1 MTALKQPSFAGGEV
15 SPAIY
20 GRSDLAKYQTGMAK
34 VQNFWINRFGNL
46 ENRPGTEYGGNTNG
60 NGAARLVPFVVSAAQ
75 SYALEIGWKAG
86 LGGYLRVW
94 KGNAPLLVNVASIA
108 AWSAVTGYTN
118 GQIVSSGGSYYVSL
132 YGSTFFPNTNNAVGE
147 NTYWHTLTTMVVAGV
162 TYVIIELPMP
172 WTQAYLP
179 LVQWAQINA
188 VMTFASQSHQ
198 PVQLKYVSDAEWN
211 VSYNVISN
219 PLGQAGSLTA
229 TGTAGAVDYKYMVV
243 PVGPDLTLQGPKVVA
258 TGLSMTTATI
268 SPNGLA
274 VVTLVAPSSLDVGDP
289 VYIQW
294 NKAAGR
300 TDSDYVVISGSGTNY
315 TIAPYGYTA
324 SSGTP
329 IVVALPG
336 IFAPAFCRN
345 SFAIP
350 SVASPNTITWTASP
364 IAAKYNVYRYLNG
377 QFSFIGST
385 TATTFQDNNITPN
398 PGFQPSVNIP
408 MFSSTNDYPAA
419 VGIYQQRLWFGNTVN
434 QPQSYWASRLGQYG
448 VFSIG
453 TPSNDADAFTFQLA
467 GNQVQFITSFVDI
480 GKLIIHTTVG
490 EYVVNGNQSGGV
502 TPTAQNVVRAGYA
515 GSYPG
520 QMPVVIGNTD
530 LFVQARGSIL
540 RDLQYSVQVFNYD
553 GKDTTLFASH
563 LFANRKIVS
572 MAWQQVPNSIVWC
585 ILDNGLLVAMTY
597 IKEHSLWAWHQHT
610 TAASGYFESVCVIPE
625 GTNEAVYLI
634 ARRSIAGQTVRTF
647 ERMWSRDYTDIT
659 IDACFTDC
667 SLTYDGRN
675 TGGTTLALSSP
686 GGDWTTQGNLTLT
699 ASAAAFASIDVG
711 NIFVL
716 RQLNVDGTL
725 ADQVYL
731 SVIAFVSTTV
741 VTVQAQ
747 RTVPAW
753 AQVTASISWGKAVKG
768 FSGAT
773 QLAGQTIS
781 ILGDGNAEK
790 NIAVNSSGA
799 FVTSRPYMVVHAGL
813 PVTAT
818 AITLDWE
825 NTQGETISGKR
836 KIVNELTLLMVNS
849 RGGVYGTTE
858 GQLMS
863 FPQRSTEPYDTP
875 NYLMTGPNR
884 IPIKGTWAANA
895 GVIIR
900 TDDPLPMCLSA
911 LVTSGHVGG

>member
-1 MTALKQPSFAGGEV
+1 MTQLKQPSFAGGEV

-60 NGAARLVPFVVSAAQ
+60 NGFSRLVPFVVSAAQ
-75 SYALEIGWKAG
+75 SYALEIGWKTG
-86 LGGYLRVW
+86 LGGYVRVW

-108 AWSAVTGYTN
+108 AWSSVTGYTN

-147 NTYWHTLTTMVVAGV
+147 NTYWHTLTTYISGGV

-198 PVQLKYVSDAEWN
+198 PVQLKYISDAEWN

-219 PLGQAGSLTA
+219 PLGQSGSLSVA
-229 TGTAGAVDYKYMVV
+229 GTAGTVDYKYLVV
-243 PVGPDLTLQGPKVVA
+243 PIGPDLTLQGPKVVA

-268 SPNGLA
+268 SSNGLST
-274 VVTLVAPSSLDVGDP
+274 VTLVASTNLDVGDP
-289 VYIQW
+289 VFIQW
-294 NKAAGR
+294 SKAAGR
-300 TDSDYVVISGSGTNY
+300 TDTDFVVISGSGVNY
-315 TIAPYGYTA
+315 VIAPYNYNPTSTGSVVVPLAGYFSPALTRANLAVPTTTA
-324 SSGTP
+324 
-329 IVVALPG
+329 
-336 IFAPAFCRN
+336 
-345 SFAIP
+345 
-350 SVASPNTITWTASP
+350 PNTITWTAATGAVRYF
-364 IAAKYNVYRYLNG
+364 IYRYLAG
-377 QFSFIGST
+377 QFSFLGST
-385 TATTFQDNNITPN
+385 TANTFQDTNITPN
-398 PGFQPSVNIP
+398 SGFQPSVNIP
-408 MFSSTNDYPAA
+408 MFSTTNDYPAA

-448 VFSIG
+448 VFSVG

-490 EYVVNGNQSGGV
+490 EYVVNGNQAGGV

-520 QMPVVIGNTD
+520 QLPVVIGNTD

-563 LFANRKIVS
+563 LFANRKITS

-585 ILDNGLLVAMTY
+585 VLDNGLLMGLTY
-597 IKEHSLWAWHQHT
+597 IKEHALWAWHQHT
-610 TAASGYFESVCVIPE
+610 TTASGYFESVCVIPE

-634 ARRSIAGQTVRTF
+634 ARRTIAGQTVRTV
-647 ERMWSRDYTDIT
+647 ERMWNRDYTDIT
-659 IDACFTDC
+659 VDACFTDC

-675 TGGTTLALSSP
+675 TGSTTLALTSP
-686 GGDWTTQGNLTLT
+686 GGTWNSQANLTLT
-699 ASAAAFASIDVG
+699 ASVATFASTDVG
-711 NIFVL
+711 NTFIL
-716 RQLNVDGTL
+716 RQLNADGTV

-731 SVIAFVSTTV
+731 SVITYVSTTV

-747 RTVPAW
+747 RTVPSW
-753 AQVTASISWGKAVKG
+753 AQVTASTSWGKAVKS

-773 QLAGQTIS
+773 QLAGQSIS
-781 ILGDGNAEK
+781 VLGDGNAETG
-790 NIAVNSSGA
+790 ITVSAAGA
-799 FVTSRPYMVVHAGL
+799 FTTSRPYMVVHAGL

-818 AITLDWE
+818 AISLDWE

-863 FPQRSTEPYDTP
+863 FPQRSSEPYDTP

-900 TDDPLPMCLSA
+900 TTDPLPLCLSA